1 MLHSLVGMRSPDRGS
16 TTGAASWTDCEHSEQ
31 AARRASEAS
40 QSPPHRHI
48 LRRART
54 QVRAFFSYVAQHGG
68 DIAPL
73 KVSALLIAGSG
84 MHETYH
90 AGFLHQITPDPPVQ
104 IAGNDLHSGLLFLKQ
119 PAAEAITHCLVLRSL
134 PANTPGCAEISASWW
149 SIALIYSSAALH
161 PVMMRLSKECWPGV
175 VSPAASRMVCNT
187 GV

>member
-1 MLHSLVGMRSPDRGS
+1 
-16 TTGAASWTDCEHSEQ
+16 
-31 AARRASEAS
+31 SEAS

>member
-1 MLHSLVGMRSPDRGS
+1 MAE
-16 TTGAASWTDCEHSEQ
+16 GARLESVYTATYPGFE
-31 AARRASEAS
+31 
-40 QSPPHRHI
+40 SPPHRHI

-54 QVRAFFSYVAQHGG
+54 QVRAFFSYVTQPGG

-73 KVSALLIAGSG
+73 KVSALLIAGRG